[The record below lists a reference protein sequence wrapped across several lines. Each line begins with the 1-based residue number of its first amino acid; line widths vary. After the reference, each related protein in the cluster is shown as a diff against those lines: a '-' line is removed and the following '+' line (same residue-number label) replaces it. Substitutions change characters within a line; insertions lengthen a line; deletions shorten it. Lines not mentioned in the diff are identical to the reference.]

1 MLKFLIF
8 KYGFARRR
16 TTGHVDTSRVY
27 SAGRFLIGPDF
38 EFKEFYAASQFVYYN
53 HIPIFTLDNLE
64 VRYYD
69 TQNNFF
75 RFKKTLISRLA

>member
-1 MLKFLIF
+1 M
-8 KYGFARRR
+8 
-16 TTGHVDTSRVY
+16 DTSRVY

-64 VRYYD
+64 VRYD
-69 TQNNFF
+69 KTKANFF
-75 RFKKTLISRLA
+75 MI